1 MLTAVCH
8 SPHVTRTIAATQYL
22 IAALIG
28 LYLGAGQ
35 HIAHT
40 SSTIAVALVATIAAR
55 RSTARAAHVG
65 EVARVSARRA
75 EPVQSVAVTR
85 VAEHDL
91 DRHVDLDLVG
101 FTLDDVRHHAGT
113 LV

>member
-28 LYLGAGQ
+28 LYLGAGR

-40 SSTIAVALVATIAAR
+40 SSTVAVALVATIAAR

-65 EVARVSARRA
+65 EFALVSGRRT
-75 EPVQSVAVTR
+75 EPVQSVAVPR

-91 DRHVDLDLVG
+91 DRHVDLDIVG
-101 FTLDDVRHHAGT
+101 LTLDDVRHHAGT